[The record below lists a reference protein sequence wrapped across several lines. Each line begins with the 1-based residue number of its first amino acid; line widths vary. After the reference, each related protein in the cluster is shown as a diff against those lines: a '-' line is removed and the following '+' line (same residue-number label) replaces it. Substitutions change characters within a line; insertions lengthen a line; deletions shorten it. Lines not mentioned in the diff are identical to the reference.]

1 MTPTEC
7 KSRTVERNANDKFKG
22 IGQDHPSVR
31 LSKEGTGAV
40 GAASRSKQTCFYP
53 GAGVGK
59 TALVNRLKTKL
70 DLLVCPQSEHLGPIF
85 QSIET
90 QLGLNPHG
98 LKLLARN
105 RRLLRALVEA
115 QRTAVFDGVNWITPK
130 LSSFLESVMERVPIW
145 ICTRS
150 ERSRDIGHFWTLLV
164 RFTKIE
170 LPPLRPAETRACVNI
185 AVESGLV
192 PPPALQM
199 IEWLHHRSK
208 GNPRVLQ
215 ELCAEL
221 AAHHYD
227 PSNPRALRRLD
238 LDRRI
243 HEVFPLAP

>member
-1 MTPTEC
+1 MPTT
-7 KSRTVERNANDKFKG
+7 S
-22 IGQDHPSVR
+22 
-31 LSKEGTGAV
+31 SKESVKITLPFV
-40 GAASRSKQTCFYP
+40 SRKRERAQLERLHAQSRHAFILGP
-53 GAGVGK
+53 AGVGK